1 MRIIITNITQKNFRK
16 NINQLI
22 LFLYYLLVNYIFYM
36 AFNIIIKY
44 FIFYFLK
51 NSMIKFII

>member
-22 LFLYYLLVNYIFYM
+22 LSLYYLLVNYIFYM
-36 AFNIIIKY
+36 AFNIIIKH

>member
-22 LFLYYLLVNYIFYM
+22 LSLYYLLVNYIFYM